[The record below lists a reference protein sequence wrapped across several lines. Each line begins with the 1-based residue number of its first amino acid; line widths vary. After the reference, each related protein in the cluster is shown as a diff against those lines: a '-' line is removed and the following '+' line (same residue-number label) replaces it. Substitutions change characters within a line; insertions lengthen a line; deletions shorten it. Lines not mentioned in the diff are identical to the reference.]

1 MKIIKW
7 ALMGL
12 TGMVIV
18 TLLAI
23 KLIYGLG
30 RPYPDVS
37 TPPLRSDA
45 EPAIT
50 LPLPPG
56 MVAAG
61 PQGRIFFTYHPFHR
75 PQDHAE
81 HLVFEWTSSGAV
93 PLAPDLAAQLHGVF
107 GITVDRQNRLWAVR
121 PGAMEGRPTQVL
133 AIDIDSGK
141 LAFEHTLPDGVG
153 GFAQDLR
160 VSADG
165 RYVYLAD
172 TGLLRFTDAALL
184 VLDTQTNEVRE
195 VLVGHETTAPQ
206 NWVMR
211 RTDGSAY
218 RLGYGLISF
227 QVGVDGLEL
236 SKDGKWL
243 IYAAMSHD
251 SVYRVPTA
259 LLTNFDSQPED
270 IENAIETLGPAP
282 MSDGI
287 ALTSAG
293 AVILTDV
300 ENGGLAVLEDGK
312 LQTLVA
318 LEGVDWADSVTLA
331 PNGDIWFTDSRLT
344 DLLDPFGNPA
354 SAEVMQQSAPY
365 AIYRIPANRLAE

>member
-7 ALMGL
+7 ALMGF

-50 LPLPPG
+50 LSLPPG
-56 MVAAG
+56 MVASG

-243 IYAAMSHD
+243 IYAAMSHE

-300 ENGGLAVLEDGK
+300 ENGGLAILEDGK

-365 AIYRIPANRLAE
+365 AIYRLPANRLAE